1 MLDWLNYAC
10 LASTIRSL
18 AINVKNKMSSQ
29 QNSTTADI
37 TQNMITINE
46 LIEEFEFLHDWEER
60 CDFLIDLGFELP
72 AMPESEKTEANR
84 VHGCQSMVWL
94 TTELK
99 KAEGQKVLHINADSD
114 ALIVKGL
121 IAVLLAIYNDKTPEE
136 ILKTDVRQYFSQ
148 LQLDKYLSSQR
159 KNGLFGMVE
168 RVQSE
173 AKQVAE
179 EN

>member
-1 MLDWLNYAC
+1 MTLD
-10 LASTIRSL
+10 
-18 AINVKNKMSSQ
+18 
-29 QNSTTADI
+29 QNSTTQN
-37 TQNMITINE
+37 TTENMISIEE
-46 LIEEFEFLHDWEER
+46 LIEEFEFLNDWEER

-72 AMPESEKTEANR
+72 PMPESDKTEVNR

-99 KAEGQKVLHINADSD
+99 QVDDQRVLEIHADSD

-121 IAVLLAIYNDKTPEE
+121 IAVLLAIYNNKTPEE
-136 ILKTDVRQYFSQ
+136 VLMIDVKQYFSQ

-168 RVQSE
+168 RVQQE
-173 AKQVAE
+173 AKLLAG
-179 EN
+179 

>member
-1 MLDWLNYAC
+1 MTLD
-10 LASTIRSL
+10 
-18 AINVKNKMSSQ
+18 
-29 QNSTTADI
+29 QNSTT
-37 TQNMITINE
+37 QNTTENMMSIEE
-46 LIEEFEFLHDWEER
+46 LIEEFEFLNDWEER

-72 AMPESEKTEANR
+72 PMPESDKTEVNR

-99 KAEGQKVLHINADSD
+99 QVDDQRVLEIHADSD

-121 IAVLLAIYNDKTPEE
+121 IAVLLAIYNNKTPEE
-136 ILKTDVRQYFSQ
+136 VLTIDVKQYFSQ

-168 RVQSE
+168 RVQQE
-173 AKQVAE
+173 AKLLAG
-179 EN
+179 